1 VQKLFS
7 MFPAGPPGVALL
19 VLRLCVAALL
29 FIDQAG
35 RLSWPTPLWLTI
47 ASVLAA
53 GAIAAGFLTP
63 IFAVACGV
71 LELTAS
77 ASWAQLAAPFLIL
90 SLSLA
95 VVAALLGPGAYSID
109 ALMFGRRMVVLP
121 PKR

>member
-1 VQKLFS
+1 
-7 MFPAGPPGVALL
+7 ML

-35 RLSWPTPLWLTI
+35 RLSWPTPLWLAL

-53 GAIAAGFLTP
+53 CLVAVGFLTP
-63 IFAVACGV
+63 IFALACGL

-77 ASWAQLAAPFLIL
+77 TSLAQWAEPLLVL

-95 VVAALLGPGAYSID
+95 VVTALLGPGAYSID
-109 ALMFGRRMVVLP
+109 ASMFGRRMVVLP
-121 PKR
+121 PER

>member
-1 VQKLFS
+1 

-29 FIDQAG
+29 FIDQAA
-35 RLSWPTPLWLTI
+35 RLAWPTPLWLAI

-53 GAIAAGFLTP
+53 SAVAVGFLTP
-63 IFAVACGV
+63 LFALACGV

-77 ASWAQLAAPFLIL
+77 VSLAQWATPFLVL
-90 SLSLA
+90 ELSLA

-109 ALMFGRRMVVLP
+109 ALLFGRRMVVLP
-121 PKR
+121 PER